1 LATVIIVDS
10 SLLIEADYRKALN
23 ALETHLEAKPRVL
36 APPRVYEETVTEPK
50 SIRRFALSA
59 SRIEDLFS
67 NGTIE
72 IEKPDYTDPQVSEI
86 VDRVR
91 ECIAKK
97 ANKPVHIV
105 ERADLQIVALAAA
118 HAKRGEAVELIFR
131 DKALKDCPQSVLRG
145 QGVSGA
151 VVTDSSA
158 LVRQL
163 LSGK

>member
-1 LATVIIVDS
+1 MAAVVVVDS
-10 SLLIEADYRKALN
+10 SLLIEADHRKALN
-23 ALETHLEAKPRVL
+23 ALEARLKAKPRVL

-50 SIRRFALSA
+50 SILRFAHSA
-59 SRIEDLFS
+59 SRIENLFS

-72 IEKPDYTDPQVSEI
+72 IEKPDYTDPQVSVI

-97 ANKPVHIV
+97 ARKPVHVV
-105 ERADLQIVALAAA
+105 ERGDLQIVALAAA

-131 DKALKDCPQSVLRG
+131 DKALKDCLLSVLRG
-145 QGVSGA
+145 QRVPGTL
-151 VVTDSSA
+151 VTDSSA

>member
-1 LATVIIVDS
+1 MATVVIVDS

-23 ALETHLEAKPRVL
+23 TLEMHLKAKPRVL

-50 SIRRFALSA
+50 SIPRFAVSA
-59 SRIEDLFS
+59 SRIESLFS

-97 ANKPVHIV
+97 ADKPVHIV

-118 HAKRGEAVELIFR
+118 HAKRRETVELIFR
-131 DKALKDCPQSVLRG
+131 DKALKDCLRSVLRG

-151 VVTDSSA
+151 AITDSSA
-158 LVRQL
+158 LLGQL